1 MNRNDIEELVF
12 GSIDLDSRTQA
23 SRVAVVLYTG
33 GALAA
38 VSAGPLFPDS
48 ANKDALSIAAVI
60 AFFVGWAQLA
70 LPWDRW
76 HPRTLLLL
84 VLVADVI
91 IGAGGFFVGGVDD
104 NTYYLLPLY
113 SMIFLFV
120 GLTQPPSSTLLNA
133 IPAGI
138 SAMFFLGGPGE
149 PDALRA
155 VAIGIPMWIVVGVVL
170 AQVSLFRRRAERSI
184 ERLLEAARRLLA
196 ARDETQGAD
205 MLAEM
210 ARDMLEADS
219 VAVMLADGLESSRFT
234 NAGQRDWP
242 TGIGEVVVD
251 TQVEP
256 GGVTDAVR
264 RGETVFVADLLAS
277 VAIAPVVRESANA
290 RSAAFIPLPG
300 EGGFLGVVVALW
312 TTRRGRLDPFAGRA
326 AELLSSQAGRALER
340 IRATARLA
348 VEAQTDALTALA
360 NRRQYRAA
368 LEAIVPGD
376 ALVMIDLDHFKLV
389 NDRHGHTAGDEVL
402 QALGECMNQV
412 SRAGDCMARYGGEE
426 FAMVLAAA
434 GEQGALQ
441 MVNRLRSLWESTNR
455 LTTFS
460 AGISVHRER
469 DTVDVTLEHADAAL
483 YVAKNEGRNCT
494 RVHQADAPTAPTGQ
508 DGQDS
513 QGDIAVIELTEADDR

>member
-1 MNRNDIEELVF
+1 MDRNDIEELIF

-38 VSAGPLFPDS
+38 VSAGPLLPAN

-60 AFFVGWAQLA
+60 AFIIGWAQLA

-76 HPRTLLLL
+76 HPRSLLIL
-84 VLVADVI
+84 VLVADAI
-91 IGAGGFFVGGVDD
+91 IGAGGFFVGGIGA
-104 NTYYLLPLY
+104 NTYFLLSLY
-113 SMIFLFV
+113 SLIFLFV

-133 IPAGI
+133 APAGI
-138 SAMFFLGGPGE
+138 SALFFLGGPGE
-149 PDALRA
+149 PDAWRA
-155 VAIGIPMWIVVGVVL
+155 VAVGIPMWLVVGIVL
-170 AQVSLFRRRAERSI
+170 AEVSFFRRRAERSI
-184 ERLLEAARRLLA
+184 QRLLDAARRLLA
-196 ARDETQGAD
+196 ARDEAHGAD
-205 MLAEM
+205 VLAEL
-210 ARDMLEADS
+210 AIDMLEADS

-234 NAGQRDWP
+234 NAGQRAWP

-256 GGVTDAVR
+256 GGVSDAVR
-264 RGETVFVADLLAS
+264 RGETVFVSDLLAS
-277 VAIAPVVRESANA
+277 VAIAPAVRGSANA

-300 EGGFLGVVVALW
+300 EGGFLGVLVALW
-312 TTRRGRLDPFAGRA
+312 TARRGRLDPFAGRA

-348 VEAQTDALTALA
+348 VEAQTDALTTLA
-360 NRRQYRAA
+360 NRRQYREA

-426 FAMVLAAA
+426 FSMVLAAA

-469 DTVDVTLEHADAAL
+469 DPVDITLEHADAAL
-483 YVAKNEGRNCT
+483 YVAKHEGRNCT
-494 RVHQADAPTAPTGQ
+494 RVYDPDREDAPAPL
-508 DGQDS
+508 DGQ
-513 QGDIAVIELTEADDR
+513 GDAAVIELTEADD